1 MWAIVICSHTR
12 ICLGRACMF
21 RTFAIKDLLGAF
33 VFRFLHW
40 FIPLKKN
47 CYSQRLVISAPLGQL
62 SKQLAQAAKQP
73 TQGSPEFNLWSHAT
87 QICQP

>member
-33 VFRFLHW
+33 VFRFLHC

-47 CYSQRLVISAPLGQL
+47 LPPLGQL

-73 TQGSPEFNLWSHAT
+73 TRGSPEVNLWSHAT